1 MASNMEFLN
10 RVKEVALGVADKT
23 EKKSKEIYSVAKLK
37 LAIADKQSAVKKL
50 YKEIGYTAYIAYK
63 EKADIAA
70 AAAAK
75 LEKVDSLED
84 EIAALRK
91 KIDEARALSPEGV
104 EDVPVPDDDAEEA
117 DFDEEDGSAA
127 ENDSEPIEPIE

>member
-1 MASNMEFLN
+1 MDFLN
-10 RVKEVALGVADKT
+10 RVKEAALDVAEKT

-37 LAIADKQSAVKKL
+37 LAIADKQNTVKKL

-63 EKADIAA
+63 EKADIAQ

-75 LEKVDSLED
+75 LERVDALED
-84 EIAALRK
+84 EIAGLRK

-104 EDVPVPDDDAEEA
+104 EDIPVSDDSAEDADFEESAAADDDGA
-117 DFDEEDGSAA
+117 
-127 ENDSEPIEPIE
+127 EPIEPIE